1 MPKWQDFLL
10 ARGRYQEY
18 RMDFGKKSKIDW
30 GAKMLCHFFWFQ
42 FLGSAGPKNGRIQ
55 KKWVAKF
62 FYYYCVSMRPKLKK
76 VVYITMPKNLIFHF
90 LSKTPILAKKG
101 PPVPLEGSGGEIW
114 LLIGLFFTGHSYKP
128 IKSKIKNFCWPVHAC
143 IYVRSSVNIAKLGTI
158 TTNLLQKTFRVM
170 KFPRPCWSGGRDRR
184 FHFEGGDLSAHTC
197 TWSHT
202 WVYLSLV
209 KFLGSLMTSS
219 KMNDIN

>member
-114 LLIGLFFTGHSYKP
+114 LPIGLFFTGHSYKP
-128 IKSKIKNFCWPVHAC
+128 IKSKIKNFCWPAHAC
-143 IYVRSSVNIAKLGTI
+143 IYVRSSVK
-158 TTNLLQKTFRVM
+158 Q
-170 KFPRPCWSGGRDRR
+170 
-184 FHFEGGDLSAHTC
+184 LSVLAHLEC
-197 TWSHT
+197 THEAN
-202 WVYLSLV
+202 
-209 KFLGSLMTSS
+209 TSQ
-219 KMNDIN
+219 

>member
-114 LLIGLFFTGHSYKP
+114 LPIGLFFTGHSYKP
-128 IKSKIKNFCWPVHAC
+128 IKSKIKNFCWPVRAC
-143 IYVRSSVNIAKLGTI
+143 IYVRRSVNNVKSWKSKRMIFILK
-158 TTNLLQKTFRVM
+158 KS
-170 KFPRPCWSGGRDRR
+170 FPRD
-184 FHFEGGDLSAHTC
+184 
-197 TWSHT
+197 
-202 WVYLSLV
+202 
-209 KFLGSLMTSS
+209 
-219 KMNDIN
+219 